1 MSGSTNLDY
10 DNFLRGLEELLQVP
24 ANSFQGAEV
33 LAELSCWD
41 SLAIVEFMAFADER
55 YSTTLAPKE
64 ITSCST
70 IRDLF
75 LLLQTAA
82 NEL

>member
-10 DNFLRGLEELLQVP
+10 NNFLRGLEELLHQP
-24 ANSFQGAEV
+24 GNSFQGAEV
-33 LAELSCWD
+33 LRELSCWD
-41 SLAIVEFMAFADER
+41 SLAIVEFMAFVDER

-70 IRDLF
+70 IHDLF
-75 LLLQTAA
+75 LLLQTA
-82 NEL
+82 NEM